1 MVSSSYVSSDARS
14 RLRADMYLQTT
25 SRLLDKLS
33 KTSKPASASSDLA
46 GDLAPPS
53 LATVQK
59 LNELATAKLADIL
72 RKTAVSEKGWDG
84 YEQAE
89 LIAARELLDR
99 DTQSIQR

>member
-1 MVSSSYVSSDARS
+1 M
-14 RLRADMYLQTT
+14 
-25 SRLLDKLS
+25 
-33 KTSKPASASSDLA
+33 SASSDIA
-46 GDLAPPS
+46 GDLAPPT

-59 LNELATAKLADIL
+59 LNELATAKLAEIL
-72 RKTAVSEKGWDG
+72 RRASTGEKGWDG